1 MTIKS
6 KKNKK
11 SYLMRSKKVKR
22 YHVQKGGNQ
31 IHPKYFYNKSYHN
44 IIKRY
49 NEVQDEIRR
58 INGLINKSKIG
69 DLDELVMNKKV
80 LEKNLLIIKMENSEV
95 NWYIDYCNEYFQE
108 KMKKDLD
115 DKRIQNKSEKDI
127 KDLIETNKEII
138 FKLISKPIS
147 EKVQIEQFKKYDNSE
162 NRDNVSTRSSVSDT
176 DILQVKLQ
184 NQKKTEEY
192 VFTIR
197 GNTTIAKLKILL
209 AEELQIPPYK
219 IDLKYEANIVFDYY
233 TITNIQFDESRYIEY
248 EISNWNQPRE
258 VSSEK
263 PDITYEYVTAAELID
278 RFDNQMEAEDKVKFT
293 RFLREI
299 NLTSL
304 FTKIKKGIH
313 TEDEYKEFLKIMH
326 INNFV
331 TNVNIDNSLF
341 QKDISVPVFN
351 NLKPKELPPFKLL
364 LLTEFNDMTKQ
375 VFQLNSK
382 LYSLNKNPIKN
393 KDEIEQLGFVMQ
405 ALLSDFK
412 KFILTNEDI
421 YNYVKNLKKY
431 IIINKNQP
439 AQDLTKSPKFSMMTM
454 SKFFTTYYYT
464 TENEKI
470 WRYITADEIRE
481 RLKSLSH
488 KDLAVF
494 LQNVSIM
501 DFNAY
506 LIINKITSNTES
518 LEDMYNLY
526 NILIQQISF
535 KIIELSHGGDEM
547 DFIPLFMIT

>member
-31 IHPKYFYNKSYHN
+31 IHPKYFYDKSYYN

-49 NEVQDEIRR
+49 NEVQDEIKR

-80 LEKNLLIIKMENSEV
+80 LEKNLLIIKMENAEV
-95 NWYIDYCNEYFQE
+95 NWYIDYCTEYFQE

-162 NRDNVSTRSSVSDT
+162 NSHNVSTRSSVSDT

-184 NQKKTEEY
+184 NQKKTQEY

-219 IDLKYEANIVFDYY
+219 IDFKYEANIVFDYY
-233 TITNIQFDESRYIEY
+233 TIANIQYDENRYIEY

-263 PDITYEYVTAAELID
+263 PDITYEYVTASELIY

-331 TNVNIDNSLF
+331 TNVNIDNSLSL
-341 QKDISVPVFN
+341 KDISIPAFN
-351 NLKPKELPPFKLL
+351 NVKPKELPPFKLH

-393 KDEIEQLGFVMQ
+393 KDEIEQLRFVMQ

-439 AQDLTKSPKFSMMTM
+439 SQDLTKSPKFSMMTM

-535 KIIELSHGGDEM
+535 KIIEISHGGDEM